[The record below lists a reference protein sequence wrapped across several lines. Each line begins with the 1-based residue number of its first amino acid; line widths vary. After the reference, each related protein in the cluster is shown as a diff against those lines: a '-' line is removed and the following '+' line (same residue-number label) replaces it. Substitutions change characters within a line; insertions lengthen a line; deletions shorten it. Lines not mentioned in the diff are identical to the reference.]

1 MHSLSSFPHL
11 IKHNFNKIN
20 LEFPPSHLK
29 IIHNNPMNNE
39 LTGKKYITLFSCNL
53 EIYVECISIT
63 IVK

>member
-39 LTGKKYITLFSCNL
+39 LTEK
-53 EIYVECISIT
+53 IYNV
-63 IVK
+63 VQL